1 MNVTLLNAQEN
12 KEMFSEENDVL
23 GRTLS
28 FVRDKKLFITTG
40 LNENS
45 ILLDS

>member
-1 MNVTLLNAQEN
+1 MLRKNE
-12 KEMFSEENDVL
+12 EMFLEENDVL

-40 LNENS
+40 LNENG
-45 ILLDS
+45 ILLENGNFY